1 MSNALKYCMELVLK
15 LLDDKNLI
23 PTLIGIA
30 GGIIVCSMTYENLK
44 FILKIGKIPYFILVL
59 IIIFLF
65 VRGMTDLFKN
75 IKEKI
80 TEDKINK
87 ENKINQKKEIYERL
101 MNFIDK
107 LDPYEKNLI
116 HYLIENNNEEINVY
130 ANPFYKINNLLV
142 STHEISNGTETF
154 FNIYKLK
161 KDGKINKG
169 YKYLKIKLKPAVYIL
184 LKNMK
189 QENGSISH
197 FK

>member
-87 ENKINQKKEIYERL
+87 ENKINQKKEIYEKL
-101 MNFIDK
+101 MNIIDK

-154 FNIYKLK
+154 FNIYDLK

-169 YKYLKIKLKPAVYIL
+169 YKYLKIKLKPAVYIE